1 MTRILGVDEAG
12 RGAVIGPLII
22 AGALI
27 DEKDEGKLIEIGVK
41 DSKLLTHKKRGELH
55 QQLGQILAESR
66 LEVVSAAEIDSSK
79 EEGINLNELE
89 AIKSSEIINN
99 LKPDTAF
106 IDAVDTTPLKYKG
119 RLVNHLSVDPKL
131 VIEHKADSTYPIV
144 SAASILAKE
153 AREDAISELKKKV
166 GDFGSGYP
174 SDPLTKEFLT
184 RWLNEHNSFPTW
196 VRHSWKTISTKLGNK
211 TQKNLEEYK

>member
-1 MTRILGVDEAG
+1 
-12 RGAVIGPLII
+12 
-22 AGALI
+22 
-27 DEKDEGKLIEIGVK
+27 
-41 DSKLLTHKKRGELH
+41 
-55 QQLGQILAESR
+55 
-66 LEVVSAAEIDSSK
+66 
-79 EEGINLNELE
+79 
-89 AIKSSEIINN
+89 
-99 LKPDTAF
+99 
-106 IDAVDTTPLKYKG
+106 
-119 RLVNHLSVDPKL
+119 VNHLSVDPKL

>member
-1 MTRILGVDEAG
+1 MKRIMGIDEAG

-27 DEKDEGKLIEIGVK
+27 DEKDEEKLREIGVR
-41 DSKLLTHKKRGELH
+41 DSKLLSHKQRGELH
-55 QQLGQILAESR
+55 EKLPQILADSQ
-66 LEVVSAAEIDSSK
+66 LERVSAAEIDSSK
-79 EEGINLNELE
+79 EVGINLNELE
-89 AIKSSEIINN
+89 AIKSSKIINN
-99 LKPDTAF
+99 LKPDTVF
-106 IDAVDTTPLKYKG
+106 IDAVDTTPLKYQG
-119 RLVNHLSVDPKL
+119 RLAKHLSVEAKL

-153 AREDAISELKKKV
+153 AREEAISELKEEV

-184 RWLNEHNSFPTW
+184 RWINEHNSFPEW
-196 VRHSWKTISTKLGNK
+196 VRHSWKTVSVHLEAK
-211 TQKNLEEYK
+211 TQKSLGEYK